1 MTAISQTSVCS
12 KSHLANIRSYLDW
25 DREKALGHDTL
36 NIIDERRWFQE
47 MDETRE
53 SMGHNVAGK
62 AGARCTYMQHQI
74 IAFNPDECSCNG
86 GPMTPARCMEYARD
100 YALVRY
106 PDQECV
112 IVLHHEH
119 CKSDGTDRFAAHIA
133 INRSNLSTGLRLDE
147 GPARRAARA
156 RAETVRTLDAR
167 YGLRQLERGKANSR
181 VHGRQPGAAERDM
194 ARKGQAERSE
204 NERVRRTV
212 AKRIEE
218 VGRMPDC
225 PDRMAELS
233 RRLARDGISL
243 KRSKDGDLQY
253 RFHSKSLGGERKV
266 NGARLGYVVHR
277 KTGRTI
283 RFTYRGVVRGL
294 RLFMQLYRT
303 MDYLTRDMV

>member
-12 KSHLANIRSYLDW
+12 KRHLANMKSYLDW
-25 DREKALGHDTL
+25 NREKALAHDTI
-36 NIIDERRWFQE
+36 NIIDEERWFEE

-53 SMGHNVAGK
+53 SLGHNVAGK
-62 AGARCTYMQHQI
+62 VGARCTYMQHQI

-86 GPMTPARCMEYARD
+86 GKMTPELCMDYAREYAR
-100 YALVRY
+100 VRY
-106 PDQECV
+106 PDNEIA
-112 IVLHHEH
+112 IVVHIET
-119 CKSDGTDRFAAHIA
+119 CKGDNTQRLAAHLA
-133 INRSNLSTGLRLDE
+133 INRSVLTSGLRLDE
-147 GPARRAARA
+147 GPARQAAKA
-156 RAETVRTLDAR
+156 RVATIRTLDEK
-167 YGLRQLERGKANSR
+167 YGLRQLERGKSNSR

-233 RRLARDGISL
+233 RRLAQDGIKL

-253 RFHSKSLGGERKV
+253 RFHSKSLGDERKV
-266 NGARLGYVVHR
+266 NGVRLGYVTHR
-277 KTGRTI
+277 RTGRTI
-283 RFTYRGVVRGL
+283 RFTYHGVMRAI
-294 RLFMQLYRT
+294 RLCMQLYRT
-303 MDYLTRDMV
+303 MDYITRDM

>member
-1 MTAISQTSVCS
+1 MTAVSQTSVCS
-12 KSHLANIRSYLDW
+12 KRHLANIKSYLDW

-74 IAFNPDECSCNG
+74 LAFNPDECSCNG
-86 GPMTPARCMEYARD
+86 GPMTPGRCMDYARD
-100 YALVRY
+100 YALARY

-112 IVLHHEH
+112 VVLHREH

-133 INRSNLSTGLRLDE
+133 INRSNLATGLRLDE

-156 RAETVRTLDAR
+156 RAETVRALDAR

-204 NERVRRTV
+204 NERVRRAV

-233 RRLARDGISL
+233 RRLARDLSL
-243 KRSKDGDLQY
+243 I
-253 RFHSKSLGGERKV
+253 H
-266 NGARLGYVVHR
+266 
-277 KTGRTI
+277 I
-283 RFTYRGVVRGL
+283 
-294 RLFMQLYRT
+294 
-303 MDYLTRDMV
+303 

>member
-112 IVLHHEH
+112 MVLHREH

-133 INRSNLSTGLRLDE
+133 INRSNLATGLRLDE

-156 RAETVRTLDAR
+156 RAETVRALDAR

-181 VHGRQPGAAERDM
+181 MHGRQPGAAERDM

-204 NERVRRTV
+204 NERVRRAV

-233 RRLARDGISL
+233 RRLARDGIKL
-243 KRSKDGDLQY
+243 KRSKGGDLQY

-277 KTGRTI
+277 RTGRTI

>member
-12 KSHLANIRSYLDW
+12 RRHLSNIKSYLDW
-25 DREKALGHDTL
+25 GREKALAHDTI
-36 NIIDERRWFQE
+36 NIIDEDRWFEE

-53 SMGHNVAGK
+53 ALGHNVAGK

-86 GPMTPARCMEYARD
+86 GKMTPELCMDYAREYAQ
-100 YALVRY
+100 ARY
-106 PDQECV
+106 PDNEIAIV
-112 IVLHHEH
+112 IHLET
-119 CKSDGTDRFAAHIA
+119 CKGDNTRRLAAHLA
-133 INRSNLSTGLRLDE
+133 INRSVLTSGLRLDE
-147 GPARRAARA
+147 GPARQAAKA
-156 RAETVRTLDAR
+156 RVATVRALDEK

-204 NERVRRTV
+204 NERVRRAV

-218 VGRMPDC
+218 VGRMPEC
-225 PDRMAELS
+225 PDRMSELS
-233 RRLARDGISL
+233 RRLARDGIEL
-243 KRSKDGDLQY
+243 KRSKNGDLQY

-266 NGARLGYVVHR
+266 NGARLGYVTHR

-283 RFTYRGVVRGL
+283 RFTYHGVMRAIKLCV
-294 RLFMQLYRT
+294 QLYRT
-303 MDYLTRDMV
+303 MDCMTRDMC